1 MLYCKKQTGGEPL
14 IDIQKDIRE
23 LSMMGLMEKLLAD
36 KTTGRH
42 ILWATDAYET
52 EGEAYG
58 RGREIELAEI
68 SLVKTRA
75 RKAAEQQSSRTRR
88 HGEVFTP
95 RWVCDFMNDAL
106 DRDWF
111 SVEKMEPD
119 AWEDLDA
126 LFWQKK
132 RHKTPRWQRY
142 VDSRRLEITCGEAP
156 YLAERYDVSTG
167 EEIEVSSRRGLLDR
181 KLLAIS
187 HFTETREDWQHWALR
202 AVEATYGYE
211 FQGDNLLIARVNIMK
226 TVMEHYFSKWEEAAP
241 ASFLRKMTNKVAWN
255 LWQMDGLSG
264 RIPYCAED
272 PEGADLFSF
281 GDIDIRPLLS
291 VGQPVCRVYS
301 WRSDC
306 QSVSYEDVKARS
318 CGMRFDYIVGNP
330 PYQDETIGENK
341 TYAPPVYHL
350 FMDEVDNI
358 GGVVELI
365 HPARFLFNAG
375 STPKAWNKKMLND
388 EHFKILHYEAH
399 SAKIFPNTDIKGGL
413 AISYRDGRKN
423 FGAMET
429 FTPYNQLNCI
439 FRKVYNSEF
448 FRSFESIVVTRT
460 IYRLTDKVH
469 EDYPEAIK
477 QLSKGHAYDMSTN
490 IFERLPQIFFEEKPD
505 NRDYVRFLGREKN
518 KRVYKYVLRS
528 YINRVGI
535 LDKYKVLIPKGNG
548 SGKFGEII
556 SIPVLADPG
565 TGSTETFLSIGGFE
579 TKDEASNVL
588 SYIKTKFCRA
598 LLGVLKITQDIT
610 PAVWHFVPLQ
620 DFTTASDIDWTK
632 PIPEIDRQLYAKY
645 GLDENEISFI
655 EKNVKEMK

>member
-23 LSMMGLMEKLLAD
+23 LSAMGLMEKLLAD

-119 AWEDLDA
+119 VWEDLDA

-132 RHKTPRWQRY
+132 GHKTPRWQRY

-241 ASFLRKMTNKVAWN
+241 TSFLRKMTNKVAWN

-330 PYQDETIGENK
+330 PYQSEENK
-341 TYAPPVYHL
+341 SNPKKEPIYPFFYDAVREIAFKY
-350 FMDEVDNI
+350 I
-358 GGVVELI
+358 LI
-365 HPARFLFNAG
+365 SPARFLFNAG
-375 STPKAWNKKMLND
+375 LTSKEWNRKMLTD
-388 EHFKILHYEAH
+388 KHLKVQAY
-399 SAKIFPNTDIKGGL
+399 FPKGEVVFPGTDIKGGV
-413 AISYRDGRKN
+413 AIVYRD
-423 FGAMET
+423 A
-429 FTPYNQLNCI
+429 
-439 FRKVYNSEF
+439 S
-448 FRSFESIVVTRT
+448 
-460 IYRLTDKVH
+460 TD
-469 EDYPEAIK
+469 
-477 QLSKGHAYDMSTN
+477 
-490 IFERLPQIFFEEKPD
+490 
-505 NRDYVRFLGREKN
+505 
-518 KRVYKYVLRS
+518 
-528 YINRVGI
+528 
-535 LDKYKVLIPKGNG
+535 
-548 SGKFGEII
+548 FGEIEEFI
-556 SIPVLADPG
+556 PNACLRSIVGKVKSLRNSSIMSIMHAGRSDLLFNECALREHPEVYTDRLKAIQNKNPAVKALAPREEYEIKTSSFDVTPYM
-565 TGSTETFLSIGGFE
+565 FNDKIGGNRRLVSH
-579 TKDEASNVL
+579 TWVK
-588 SYIKTKFCRA
+588 
-598 LLGVLKITQDIT
+598 
-610 PAVWHFVPLQ
+610 
-620 DFTTASDIDWTK
+620 
-632 PIPEIDRQLYAKY
+632 
-645 GLDENEISFI
+645 SF
-655 EKNVKEMK
+655 

>member
-1 MLYCKKQTGGEPL
+1 M
-14 IDIQKDIRE
+14 
-23 LSMMGLMEKLLAD
+23 
-36 KTTGRH
+36 
-42 ILWATDAYET
+42 
-52 EGEAYG
+52 
-58 RGREIELAEI
+58 
-68 SLVKTRA
+68 
-75 RKAAEQQSSRTRR
+75 
-88 HGEVFTP
+88 
-95 RWVCDFMNDAL
+95 
-106 DRDWF
+106 
-111 SVEKMEPD
+111 
-119 AWEDLDA
+119 
-126 LFWQKK
+126 
-132 RHKTPRWQRY
+132 
-142 VDSRRLEITCGEAP
+142 
-156 YLAERYDVSTG
+156 
-167 EEIEVSSRRGLLDR
+167 
-181 KLLAIS
+181 
-187 HFTETREDWQHWALR
+187 
-202 AVEATYGYE
+202 
-211 FQGDNLLIARVNIMK
+211 
-226 TVMEHYFSKWEEAAP
+226 
-241 ASFLRKMTNKVAWN
+241 
-255 LWQMDGLSG
+255 
-264 RIPYCAED
+264 
-272 PEGADLFSF
+272 
-281 GDIDIRPLLS
+281 
-291 VGQPVCRVYS
+291 
-301 WRSDC
+301 
-306 QSVSYEDVKARS
+306 
-318 CGMRFDYIVGNP
+318 
-330 PYQDETIGENK
+330 
-341 TYAPPVYHL
+341 
-350 FMDEVDNI
+350 

-439 FRKVYNSEF
+439 FRKVHNSEF

-469 EDYPEAIK
+469 KDYPEAIK

-565 TGSTETFLSIGGFE
+565 TGSTETFLSIGVFE
-579 TKDEASNVL
+579 TKDEALNVL

-610 PAVWHFVPLQ
+610 PAVWRFVPLQ